1 MPRKAAKKDPRPVD
15 AHVGARIRLRRSLAG
30 MSQTQLAG
38 RIGVTFQQVQKYERG
53 TNRIGA
59 SRLMQICAVLE
70 VTPAWLFEGAP
81 GPQPQSGA
89 AARKIDS
96 AVTAFH
102 ADELAPQ
109 LISTFPRLPARVKRS
124 MVALMTAVA
133 DEATEPD

>member
-15 AHVGARIRLRRSLAG
+15 AYVGARIRVRRSLAG

-81 GPQPQSGA
+81 GPQPQSSA
-89 AARKIDS
+89 AARKIDNEI
-96 AVTAFH
+96 TAFH

-124 MVALMTAVA
+124 LVALMTAVA
-133 DEATEPD
+133 DQTTEPD

>member
-1 MPRKAAKKDPRPVD
+1 MPRKAATKDPQPVD
-15 AHVGARIRLRRSLAG
+15 AYVGARIRLRRNLAG
-30 MSQTQLAG
+30 MSQTQLGG

-53 TNRIGA
+53 ANRVGA

-81 GPQPQSGA
+81 GPQPQSSA

-96 AVTAFH
+96 AITAFD
-102 ADELAPQ
+102 AEQFAPQ
-109 LISTFPRLPARVKRS
+109 LMLTFPRLPARIKRS

-133 DEATEPD
+133 DETSESD